1 MSNLLLQESPML
13 LIIITLISL
22 LLTYFCKSYIPLT
35 FGILIILVLFYFY
48 RVPLRKCN
56 LSPNSIIA
64 PSDGTIM
71 KIISDP
77 LTKRKT
83 ISIFLSPLDV
93 HVQYIPYNGRI
104 KSQIYKK
111 GTFHPAYMFAKSQY
125 NERNTIVIETLK
137 GDISITQIAG
147 MVARRIVSHVKVNNV
162 VKKGDIYGMIKLSS
176 RVDITL
182 PSNVNV
188 LVAEKQRIVGCET
201 VLATFT

>member
-1 MSNLLLQESPML
+1 MTNLLLQESLLL
-13 LIIITLISL
+13 LIIITVISL
-22 LLTYFCKSYIPLT
+22 LLTYFYKSYTPLL
-35 FGILIILVLFYFY
+35 FGILIILLLFYFY

-71 KIISDP
+71 KIINNP
-77 LTKRKT
+77 LTNTKT

-111 GTFHPAYMFAKSQY
+111 GTFHPAYMFSKSQY
-125 NERNTIVIETLK
+125 NERNTIVIETQK

-147 MVARRIVSHVKVNNV
+147 MIARRIVSHVKVNDN
-162 VKKGDIYGMIKLSS
+162 VKKGDLYGMIKLSS

-182 PSNVNV
+182 PSNVNI
-188 LVAEKQRIVGCET
+188 LVAEKQRIIGCET